1 MIRPPPRST
10 RTDTLFPYTTLVR
23 SLGWGEQAPTL
34 IMLEDAGALRAQA
47 QQMKLAA
54 LGRLSANIAHEIR
67 NPLSAITQAGQL
79 LAEQSDFDAGN
90 RRLLD
95 MIQRHA
101 VRIDHIVRNVL
112 DISRRQPARRDAL
125 ILRDSLRRSAA
136 MYHESHARDLRSIEL
151 ADVPAAITV
160 LFDPE
165 HLQQVLFNL
174 WDNSFE
180 HGGASKRSITVL
192 VQAGIEVDSGL
203 PWLELSDNGVGL
215 PAEVLERL
223 FEPFF
228 TTHAAGTG
236 LGQIGRAH
244 A

>member
-1 MIRPPPRST
+1 
-10 RTDTLFPYTTLVR
+10 
-23 SLGWGEQAPTL
+23 
-34 IMLEDAGALRAQA
+34 
-47 QQMKLAA
+47 
-54 LGRLSANIAHEIR
+54 
-67 NPLSAITQAGQL
+67 
-79 LAEQSDFDAGN
+79 
-90 RRLLD
+90 

-192 VQAGIEVDSGL
+192 LQAGIEVDSGL

-215 PAEVLERL
+215 DRKRTRL
-223 FEPFF
+223 KSR
-228 TTHAAGTG
+228 
-236 LGQIGRAH
+236 QQ
-244 A
+244 

>member
-1 MIRPPPRST
+1 
-10 RTDTLFPYTTLVR
+10 
-23 SLGWGEQAPTL
+23 
-34 IMLEDAGALRAQA
+34 
-47 QQMKLAA
+47 
-54 LGRLSANIAHEIR
+54 
-67 NPLSAITQAGQL
+67 
-79 LAEQSDFDAGN
+79 
-90 RRLLD
+90 
-95 MIQRHA
+95 
-101 VRIDHIVRNVL
+101 
-112 DISRRQPARRDAL
+112 
-125 ILRDSLRRSAA
+125 

-215 PAEVLERL
+215 PRSEEHTSELQSLMRISYAVFCLKKK
-223 FEPFF
+223 
-228 TTHAAGTG
+228 
-236 LGQIGRAH
+236 
-244 A
+244 